1 MFRILE
7 LVSEQSSSGVVDK
20 VVVCQDY
27 VARLIEELHPATY
40 HSITKVGVHLDV
52 NRYAFKSDAT

>member
-7 LVSEQSSSGVVDK
+7 LVSEQSTGGVVDK
-20 VVVCQDY
+20 VVVCQDS
-27 VARLIEELHPATY
+27 VAQLIEELHPATY
-40 HSITKVGVHLDV
+40 HSITKVGVYLDV